1 MLDKYNRKIDYLRFS
16 ITDRCN
22 HRCFYCIPLDT
33 KFLPFDN
40 LLTTDEINI
49 LAQIFSG
56 IGIQQVRI
64 TGGEPLLREDVV
76 DITRK
81 LSKYFRISM
90 TTNGS
95 RLRELAESLKEAGLV
110 SVNISLNSLKEDVFF
125 RITKGQLKP
134 VLAGIDAAIKCGL
147 FVKINTVVSQLNL
160 NELPELVDFV
170 SKRGIPIRF
179 IEMMPIGRQNKGTIF
194 EDQILEK
201 LSDFDLKPVQIKIG
215 QGPARYFITKHGN
228 YVGIISAMSRSF
240 CKSCNKL
247 RLSCDGKLY
256 PCLGSTYYV
265 DVLEKLR
272 SQQVEQLSELVKIAI
287 YNKPLSHNMKDST
300 VPNTM
305 NRLGG

>member
-1 MLDKYNRKIDYLRFS
+1 M
-16 ITDRCN
+16 
-22 HRCFYCIPLDT
+22 PLDN
-33 KFLPFDN
+33 KFLPSDN
-40 LLTTDEINI
+40 LLTTDEIDI

-76 DITRK
+76 DITKK
-81 LSKYFRISM
+81 LSKYFRVSM

-95 RLRELAESLKEAGLV
+95 RLRELAEPLKEAGLV
-110 SVNISLNSLKEDVFF
+110 SVNISLNSLKEDIFL

-134 VLAGIDAAIKCGL
+134 VLAGMDAAIECGL

-160 NELPELVDFV
+160 NELPELVDFA

-179 IEMMPIGRQNKGTIF
+179 IEMMPIGRQNKGAIF

-228 YVGIISAMSRSF
+228 YVGIISAMSKSF
-240 CKSCNKL
+240 CESCNKL

-272 SQQVEQLSELVKIAI
+272 LGHQQVEQLSELVKIAI